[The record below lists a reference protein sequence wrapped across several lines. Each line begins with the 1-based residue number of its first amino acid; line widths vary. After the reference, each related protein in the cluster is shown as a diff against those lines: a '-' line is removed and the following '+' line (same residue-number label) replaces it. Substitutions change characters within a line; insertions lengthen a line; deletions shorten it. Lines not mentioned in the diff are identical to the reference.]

1 MQKDNKFYKFK
12 SNNNHKIF
20 PGDPSG
26 SPDESFFSGDK
37 NNETLVFIDEGFLS
51 KLSRYFGKGTY
62 HILMTAQRRQTP
74 QKGGC

>member
-1 MQKDNKFYKFK
+1 MKQKVYKSASFD
-12 SNNNHKIF
+12 SISML

-62 HILMTAQRRQTP
+62 HILMTPQRRQTP